1 MFLQCTFSLV
11 RSLLPREAIVSS
23 YHPFAGDVAHL
34 AIVLL
39 GRETM
44 LEITLFNPYRSMQT
58 YEEIL
63 TLVQK
68 LNLDDQFRLLE
79 DLRLL
84 IYEPVTVEGTD
95 EVMSAES
102 DAALRDYQAGR
113 DPGLASAALKK
124 KLFGR
129 NVG

>member
-1 MFLQCTFSLV
+1 M
-11 RSLLPREAIVSS
+11 
-23 YHPFAGDVAHL
+23 
-34 AIVLL
+34 
-39 GRETM
+39 
-44 LEITLFNPYRSMQT
+44 FNPYRSMQT

-84 IYEPVTVEGTD
+84 IYEPVVVKGTD
-95 EVMSAES
+95 EVMPAEVIAES

-113 DPGLASAALKK
+113 DPGLASAALKE